1 MNDINLKQLGWKLAL
16 LPSFRE
22 WYQKSVIEWNEKR
35 IKELNDEIS
44 RLKNRI
50 KEMEEWEEELKKL
63 QENHEN
69 WIREIFTNELEEFDV
84 TNFFPH
90 LTYLKGLQYHQ
101 ERYKRYFPKAKF
113 LASLDRRL
121 PFPEEHIENIISQIK
136 SNLEEIYPNLTVDMI
151 QRYYAHD
158 EDMVIVRI
166 DSYCIVASIY
176 DDRKVYETVKAEKS
190 EELDS
195 EIDEISR

>member
-44 RLKNRI
+44 RLK
-50 KEMEEWEEELKKL
+50 ELKKL
-63 QENHEN
+63 QENNEN
-69 WIREIFTNELEEFDV
+69 WIREIFTKELEEFDV

-113 LASLDRRL
+113 LASLDQRL
-121 PFPEEHIENIISQIK
+121 PFPKGYKENIKNQIK
-136 SNLEEIYPNLTVDMI
+136 ANLEEIHPNLTVDMI
-151 QRYYAHD
+151 ERYYAHD
-158 EDMVIVRI
+158 DDMVIVRI
-166 DSYCIVASIY
+166 DSHCIVASIY

-195 EIDEISR
+195 RIDEISR